1 MRIHSLPRSRAAG
14 AALLAAALI
23 VPLSACSAAQGIT
36 EKAADSKTVAA
47 ARKSAQALV
56 DKASG
61 PTVFTKP
68 GDAFDITAARGKTV
82 WVVTLDNS
90 IPYVRAVLNGMTEAG
105 RQAGVKVRVFD
116 SKGSTSTAGKGVEQA
131 LATDAAAVVAFGINL
146 SEVSGAVRAAQQAKV
161 PVISAFNVDANAP
174 LEEGAAGAV
183 SVDFYDSGRILAA
196 HAVTATDGPVHAS
209 YQHLPSVATFTALK
223 KGLQD
228 GFKEFCRS
236 GCSLSVDDL
245 NQADFKQGAE
255 RVTSSTLMRN
265 RKLNWVFPAIDGIAQ
280 FTVPA
285 IEAANRPEVQ
295 ASSINAVTA
304 NLEFVRNGRVQSA
317 DVGNNN
323 SWLGWAMMDRSLRAI
338 TGQKAATT
346 VVPLKLF
353 VKDNLKGK
361 DLADED
367 ALFDGADYR
376 GGFTALWKTR

>member
-1 MRIHSLPRSRAAG
+1 MRINSLPRNRAAG
-14 AALLAAALI
+14 AALLAVALI
-23 VPLSACSAAQGIT
+23 VPLSACGAAQGTT

-47 ARKSAQALV
+47 ARGSAQALV

-61 PTVFTKP
+61 RTVFSKP
-68 GDAFDITAARGKTV
+68 GDAFDISAARGKTIY
-82 WVVTLDNS
+82 VVTLDNS

-105 RQAGVKVRVFD
+105 RQAGVNVRVFD

-285 IEAANRPEVQ
+285 VEAANRPEVQ
-295 ASSINAVTA
+295 TSSINAVTA
-304 NLEFVRNGRVQSA
+304 NLEFVRDGRVQSA
-317 DVGNNN
+317 DIGNNN

-338 TGQKAATT
+338 AGQKADTT